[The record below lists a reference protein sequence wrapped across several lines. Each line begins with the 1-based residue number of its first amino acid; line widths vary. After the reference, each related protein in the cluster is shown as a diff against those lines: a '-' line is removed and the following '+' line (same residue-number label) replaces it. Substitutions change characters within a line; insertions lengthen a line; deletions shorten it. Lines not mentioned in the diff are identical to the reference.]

1 MRPQEAPARYLPL
14 EAACVDRRNL
24 TRLHLCS
31 IRQSDIA
38 ARWRPLREPSTSED
52 RRRVQDCTVQVEAL
66 KAAGCEKIYS
76 EKQSG
81 KSTNGR
87 PEFAKLMKALLP
99 GDMVVVTKLDRLA
112 RSSRDLHNIL
122 HELEGL
128 SVGFRSLGEA
138 WCNTTTDVGRLMLT
152 IMGGI
157 AEFERSLIRGRTDAG
172 IERAKRQGKRFGR
185 PERLD
190 AGQKRVTAEL
200 YGKGKT
206 IPGLAAEYEVG
217 VGTIWRALQP
227 ETQEAA

>member
-1 MRPQEAPARYLPL
+1 MKYGYARVSSK
-14 EAACVDRRNL
+14 A
-24 TRLHLCS
+24 
-31 IRQSDIA
+31 
-38 ARWRPLREPSTSED
+38 
-52 RRRVQDCTVQVEAL
+52 QDYTAQVEAL

-138 WCNTTTDVGRLMLT
+138 WCDNATPGTKPPVAVWLGSIGYMH
-152 IMGGI
+152 
-157 AEFERSLIRGRTDAG
+157 FSL
-172 IERAKRQGKRFGR
+172 
-185 PERLD
+185 PEHH
-190 AGQKRVTAEL
+190 
-200 YGKGKT
+200 
-206 IPGLAAEYEVG
+206 GLAIKRRNLCA
-217 VGTIWRALQP
+217 ISNH
-227 ETQEAA
+227 